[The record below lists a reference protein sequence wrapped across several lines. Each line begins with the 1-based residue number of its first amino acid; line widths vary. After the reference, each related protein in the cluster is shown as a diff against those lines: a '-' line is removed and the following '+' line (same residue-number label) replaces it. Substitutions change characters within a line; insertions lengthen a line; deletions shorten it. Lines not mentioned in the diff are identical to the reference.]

1 MIILGDNMK
10 KGFTLIEM
18 IAVILLIGLLTVFAI
33 PAVVNQIGKKS
44 DEVDEVTEKIIY
56 SATELYIE
64 QKDIIF
70 TEGTYC
76 DITLQKL
83 IDEGYLDRNSAT
95 YASGNEIPTNRIIK
109 VTKNTY
115 NQNQY
120 ELVKN
125 CE

>member
-1 MIILGDNMK
+1 MLLGDKMK
-10 KGFTLIEM
+10 KGFTLIEV
-18 IAVILLIGLLTVFAI
+18 IAVILLIGLLTVFTI

-44 DEVDEVTEKIIY
+44 DEVDELTEKIIY
-56 SATELYIE
+56 GATELYME
-64 QKDIIF
+64 QQDIIF
-70 TEGTYC
+70 TEESYC

-83 IDEGYLDRNSAT
+83 IDEGYLDKNSAT

-109 VTKNTY
+109 VTKNAY

-120 ELVKN
+120 KLVKN